1 MKRLAQTL
9 RIGYESALTGEIILT
24 YDELI
29 LLLDYVFQHEYA
41 IVLGGDVL
49 DVNDR
54 HTYLNWYYQP
64 QESITRVEN
73 ITQSCQ
79 AAQRYIRQLT
89 EARSRHYVI
98 VLGEV
103 YKSQRGN
110 AVRRSGDHRSAC
122 GNGTGALPGNPPVQ
136 MGFAREGL

>member
-110 AVRRSGDHRSAC
+110 AVRRSDDY
-122 GNGTGALPGNPPVQ
+122 
-136 MGFAREGL
+136 